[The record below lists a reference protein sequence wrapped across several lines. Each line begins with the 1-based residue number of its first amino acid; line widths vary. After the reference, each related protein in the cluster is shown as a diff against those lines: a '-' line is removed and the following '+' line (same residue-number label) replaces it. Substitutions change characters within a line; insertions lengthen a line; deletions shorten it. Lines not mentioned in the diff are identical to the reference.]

1 MRNWYKGF
9 ALVLLIIALAGCAS
23 GAAAPAPAVTG
34 GDTYTSAT
42 LKVDFES
49 ALTVRNQLALGILN
63 LEGTAN
69 EITPAQ
75 AKSLLPLWQALRGTA
90 RSGAAA
96 TAEVDAL
103 LSQIEE
109 MLTPAQLEAIG
120 TLRLTQDDLRA
131 WAESQGITLGSR
143 AGAGGGSEMMGAG
156 GGLSPEERAARQ
168 AANGGSDNSG
178 GLSTALLDAVIAFLE
193 ARQ

>member
-1 MRNWYKGF
+1 MKKWYRGLGLIF
-9 ALVLLIIALAGCAS
+9 VVVALVGCGS
-23 GAAAPAPAVTG
+23 GAATPAPAVTG
-34 GDTYTSAT
+34 GDTYASAT
-42 LKVDFES
+42 LKVDFEN

-90 RSGAAA
+90 LSGAAA

-109 MLTPAQLEAIG
+109 TLTPAQLEAIRA
-120 TLRLTQDDLRA
+120 LRLTQDDLRT
-131 WAESQGITLGSR
+131 WAESQGITVGTGTG
-143 AGAGGGSEMMGAG
+143 AGAGGGMGAG
-156 GGLSPEERAARQ
+156 RGLSSEERATRQ
-168 AANGGSDNSG
+168 AENGGSGNSG

-193 ARQ
+193 VRL